1 MGGLDTDNTETNIFG
16 QDLKAG
22 LYRLRKSCQDKIT
35 VDTGSNMILLSQP
48 RLPTVRSRVSNVSA
62 CLSKDR
68 LTCWDFLNI
77 FNKFERISTFPAR
90 REDLNILKMARVK
103 SWDLVLTLI
112 LVETDIVDCQDLH
125 A

>member
-16 QDLKAG
+16 QGLKAG
-22 LYRLRKSCQDKIT
+22 LYRLRKSFQDKIT

-48 RLPTVRSRVSNVSA
+48 TVRSRVSNISA

-68 LTCWDFLNI
+68 SNVKTF
-77 FNKFERISTFPAR
+77 STFSTC

-103 SWDLVLTLI
+103 S
-112 LVETDIVDCQDLH
+112 
-125 A
+125 

>member
-48 RLPTVRSRVSNVSA
+48 RLPTVRSRVSNISA

-68 LTCWDFLNI
+68 SNVKTF
-77 FNKFERISTFPAR
+77 STFSTC

-103 SWDLVLTLI
+103 S
-112 LVETDIVDCQDLH
+112 
-125 A
+125 